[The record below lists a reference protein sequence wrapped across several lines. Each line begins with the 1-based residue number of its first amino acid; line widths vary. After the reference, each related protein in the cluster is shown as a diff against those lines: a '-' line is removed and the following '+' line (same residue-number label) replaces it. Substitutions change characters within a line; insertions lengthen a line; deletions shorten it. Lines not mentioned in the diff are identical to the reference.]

1 MMQNERNL
9 IKGFALVCRI
19 ELMIISGFQK
29 TSFID
34 YSDKIASLIFTQGC
48 NLNCFY
54 CHNKQLIPN
63 IKTSIVM
70 QEEILTFLEKRKG
83 LIDGVVITGGEPTIQ
98 TGLISFAEKIKA
110 LGYKIKLD
118 TNGTNPEILNKLINL
133 NLIDYI
139 AMDIKA
145 PFFKYSEI
153 TRVQTP
159 IEFLSDSVN
168 IIMKSKIDYE
178 FRTTVVKKYLKQEDI
193 LAIAQSIKG
202 AKLYFLQKCN
212 LNNSFIDF
220 NYSEDE
226 LINLSALCS
235 KFVQQVKCR

>member
-1 MMQNERNL
+1 
-9 IKGFALVCRI
+9 
-19 ELMIISGFQK
+19 MIIAGFQK

-54 CHNKQLIPN
+54 CHNKQLLPN
-63 IKTSIVM
+63 VKTSIIT
-70 QEEILTFLEKRKG
+70 QEEIFTFLEKRKG

-98 TGLISFAEKIKA
+98 TGLIAFAEKIKA

-118 TNGTNPEILNKLINL
+118 TNGTNPEIINKLINL

-153 TRVQTP
+153 TGVQTP
-159 IEFLSDSVN
+159 IKFFLESIS
-168 IIMKSKIDYE
+168 IIMNSKVDYE
-178 FRTTVVKKYLKQEDI
+178 FRTTIVKKNLKHEDI
-193 LAIAQSIKG
+193 LAIAESING

-212 LNNSFIDF
+212 LDSSFIDF
-220 NYSEDE
+220 NYSEEE
-226 LINLSALCS
+226 LNTLSTLCS
-235 KFVQQVKCR
+235 RFVQQVKYR